1 MGVPGYNIAS
11 SVNLIIAQRLARRLC
26 PACKQPEDI
35 PAAEL
40 QRLGFQQS
48 DIDNGFTVFKHVGC
62 DQCSGGYK
70 GRVGIYEVMKMSDE
84 IARTIME
91 GGNSLQ
97 IAKQAKQQGMRDLRQ
112 SGLLKVIHG
121 VTSIAEINR
130 VTSF

>member
-1 MGVPGYNIAS
+1 
-11 SVNLIIAQRLARRLC
+11 
-26 PACKQPEDI
+26 
-35 PAAEL
+35 AEM
-40 QRLGFQQS
+40 QRLGFTEA
-48 DIDNGFTVFKHVGC
+48 DIVKGFSVFKPVGC
-62 DQCSGGYK
+62 ELCSGGYK
-70 GRVGIYEVMKMSDE
+70 GRAGIYEVMKMSDE

-97 IAKQAKQQGMRDLRQ
+97 IATLAKQQGMRDLRQ